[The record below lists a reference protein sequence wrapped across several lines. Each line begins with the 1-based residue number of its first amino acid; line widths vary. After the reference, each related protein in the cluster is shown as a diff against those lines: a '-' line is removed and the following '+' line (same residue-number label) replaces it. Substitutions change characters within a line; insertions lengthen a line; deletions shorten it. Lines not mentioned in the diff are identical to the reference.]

1 MSVSR
6 YKVLAR
12 RNKYEP
18 WTAWT
23 DANNYQRAKEH
34 AAKTEIAREIFAEL
48 DEFIVTRVCYVYG
61 QAYDISDKYVELK
74 RKYTEE
80 KV

>member
-12 RNKYEP
+12 RNKNES

-34 AAKTEIAREIFAEL
+34 AFKAEGLGYLAKIISFNKEETT
-48 DEFIVTRVCYVYG
+48 DER
-61 QAYDISDKYVELK
+61 AD
-74 RKYTEE
+74 
-80 KV
+80 

>member
-12 RNKYEP
+12 RNRNEP

-34 AAKTEIAREIFAEL
+34 ASKVEGLGYLAKIISFNKGAT
-48 DEFIVTRVCYVYG
+48 DER
-61 QAYDISDKYVELK
+61 AD
-74 RKYTEE
+74 
-80 KV
+80 